1 MDGVSAKSIR
11 WIYFDDQFGDVVSVN
26 VQINEEEEH
35 GPRAA
40 ELSNAGTTD
49 FRLITKINLGLNFT
63 VGTTHSPN
71 DTVIGIPTSQFIRQL
86 RVGDLVELVPPGDNV
101 GNSPSPDF
109 VITEVLS
116 DQSFVVA
123 DVQFDFSSGNIDL
136 GTFSYSAI
144 LNETVGTSLTL
155 EDLQGGFF
163 PGNELHVYQPTSSTH
178 NPFSSE
184 YLFQDW
190 TSARGTTGEPRNNDS
205 FTDFNQSISHITIQ
219 DPGYGYLMPVVVS
232 ALGGTPDLDTLQEW
246 VDENNTFP
254 MFTHAILQ
262 IESNGTDAN
271 RSILET
277 NSSIRVVDGGY
288 GYADPAP
295 PPFDPLA
302 PFYAAPTITISGGGG
317 IGAQATASMGER
329 FVVPIG
335 TSLVSI
341 GILNPDL
348 VDDAEGSSSLEM
360 DENTSL
366 VGGQVVVDANE
377 TSHTVTIQ
385 YNNATI
391 TELLAAVNGAPEVF
405 HPDISIG
412 GNASIIQGSLAQP
425 LVEIN
430 ATSLNA
436 ISLVTVTTGGRGYLN
451 LDPNNIPTARLDF
464 NASGLERNATLDL
477 RLGGSITD
485 ISRCTTVTQE
495 LDLIHQFLTLIVI
508 RVHG

>member
-1 MDGVSAKSIR
+1 MFGYTTPPNLDVEGSPNDDNATGFALFFVDENTSAEITNPGRGLTANPFNNDSVRVSGRGFRPSQSDR
-11 WIYFDDQFGDVVSVN
+11 IYFDDQFGDVVSVN

-40 ELSNAGTTD
+40 ELGNAGTTD

-86 RVGDLVELVPPGDNV
+86 RVGDLVELVPPGGNV
-101 GNSPSPDF
+101 GNFPFPDF

-123 DVQFDFSSGNIDL
+123 DVQFDFLAEILIL

-144 LNETVGTSLTL
+144 LNETGGTSLPFQN
-155 EDLQGGFF
+155 LQ
-163 PGNELHVYQPTSSTH
+163 GNELHVYQPTSSTH

-232 ALGGTPDLDTLQEW
+232 ALGGTPDLATLQEW
-246 VDENNTFP
+246 VDDNNTFP

-262 IESNGTDAN
+262 IESNGTDTN
-271 RSILET
+271 GSILET

-295 PPFDPLA
+295 FPPSVF
-302 PFYAAPTITISGGGG
+302 T
-317 IGAQATASMGER
+317 
-329 FVVPIG
+329 
-335 TSLVSI
+335 
-341 GILNPDL
+341 
-348 VDDAEGSSSLEM
+348 
-360 DENTSL
+360 
-366 VGGQVVVDANE
+366 
-377 TSHTVTIQ
+377 
-385 YNNATI
+385 
-391 TELLAAVNGAPEVF
+391 LL
-405 HPDISIG
+405 
-412 GNASIIQGSLAQP
+412 
-425 LVEIN
+425 
-430 ATSLNA
+430 
-436 ISLVTVTTGGRGYLN
+436 
-451 LDPNNIPTARLDF
+451 
-464 NASGLERNATLDL
+464 L
-477 RLGGSITD
+477 R
-485 ISRCTTVTQE
+485 
-495 LDLIHQFLTLIVI
+495 
-508 RVHG
+508 